1 MCNMNR
7 KLNTLRKYV
16 RILFAIVMLHSCA
29 PVYIPNVIN
38 TPLLSEKGNVNIN
51 INTGVSGIDPQVAVA
66 VTDNIG
72 VMLNGSFANRTS
84 DSSANFHQHNF
95 LELAGGYYTKLG
107 DQGRFEAFGG
117 YGMGNIKTEYY
128 NNLWHSFANV
138 NSQRIFVQPAIGAT
152 TDMFDGS
159 FATRFVFVYLT
170 QDNIQRNSFFFEPVL
185 TGKIG
190 YKYLK
195 ATCQLG
201 LSLPINAPLQFEY
214 QPFIISIGLQG
225 SIGRNWIN

>member
-1 MCNMNR
+1 MNQF
-7 KLNTLRKYV
+7 NTGQFKS
-16 RILFAIVMLHSCA
+16 AIAIYLLITVLSGCA

-38 TPLLSEKGNVNIN
+38 TPLLSEKGNVNAN

-72 VMLNGSFANRTS
+72 IMLNGSFANRTS

-95 LELAGGYYTKLG
+95 VELGGGYYTKLG
-107 DQGRFEAFGG
+107 EQGRFEAFGG
-117 YGMGNIKTEYY
+117 YGMGSIKTEYY
-128 NNLWHSFANV
+128 NNLWNSFADV

-152 TDMFDGS
+152 TEVFDGS
-159 FATRFVFVYLT
+159 FATRFVFVNLK
-170 QDNIQRNSFFFEPVL
+170 QDNIRYNSLFFEPVL
-185 TGKIG
+185 TAKMG
-190 YKYLK
+190 YKYVK

-201 LSLPINAPLQFEY
+201 LSFPINAPLQFDY

-225 SIGRNWIN
+225 SFGRKWSN